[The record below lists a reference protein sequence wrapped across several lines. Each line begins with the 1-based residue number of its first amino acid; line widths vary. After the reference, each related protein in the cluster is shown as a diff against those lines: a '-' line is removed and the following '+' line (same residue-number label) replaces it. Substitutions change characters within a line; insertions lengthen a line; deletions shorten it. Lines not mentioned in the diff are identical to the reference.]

1 MTSHE
6 RVDWQLEAP
15 TLQSP
20 WVFAANLL
28 ARAILASSRVFRDS
42 HEKSKQI
49 VAKSLR
55 KGFAQRI
62 ELLARRNL
70 ENGPE
75 NRPKSSKIAS
85 KIAPRG
91 RSGAL
96 HGRLLS
102 VEAARSSGF
111 SIWSV
116 ELVRLADRAGRP
128 GGHGWPFDRARSQ
141 ARTSSLRPAMVISIL
156 IIIIIIPPPLRGSG
170 TALTLRGMP
179 PTLESKFER
188 RSAQRL

>member
-6 RVDWQLEAP
+6 RVDWQLEEP
-15 TLQSP
+15 TSQFP
-20 WVFAANLL
+20 WFFAANPLV
-28 ARAILASSRVFRDS
+28 RAILAPSRAFRDS
-42 HEKSKQI
+42 YEKSKEI
-49 VAKSLR
+49 VAKSCR

-62 ELLARRNL
+62 ELLVRRNL
-70 ENGPE
+70 ENGSE

-128 GGHGWPFDRARSQ
+128 GGHGWPFDPR
-141 ARTSSLRPAMVISIL
+141 
-156 IIIIIIPPPLRGSG
+156 
-170 TALTLRGMP
+170 ALTRSRKLP
-179 PTLESKFER
+179 PAPLG
-188 RSAQRL
+188 LLW